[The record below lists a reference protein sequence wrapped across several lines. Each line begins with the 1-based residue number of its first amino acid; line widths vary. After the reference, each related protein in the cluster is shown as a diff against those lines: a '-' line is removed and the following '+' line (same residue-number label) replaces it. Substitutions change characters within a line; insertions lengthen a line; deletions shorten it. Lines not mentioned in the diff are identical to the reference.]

1 MSIAVDLANQILPE
15 SKRKEPFAQLLVS
28 LSLGATATALVA
40 GGLNSVY
47 GYSDLALKIYF
58 ASITF
63 PLTLLI
69 LRMNLPTLVAGHYL
83 AANIFIQILLLSA
96 DPAVGCVVLI
106 ALAAGAALLGGLS
119 GQFWLVVLVVR
130 CIYVAVTAADETA
143 SATAAVSAMMAT
155 MVFFFVQ
162 LSERSRTRLRQ
173 RYSSSA
179 QITSQQSAILDQLV
193 STYFDAV
200 IQVSGNDIFNVSRSI
215 EILLGYTPDQ
225 FIDQPLA
232 YYLHPD
238 EPDIALELKPEK
250 PPIRRVLRLRH
261 ADGRWVWVELYATSG
276 IMRGNPNHTM
286 VVLRDYEAERKVSD
300 QLTQAQRLESMGSM
314 AAAVAHDFNNM
325 LTVIM
330 GIADELPEG
339 DARRE
344 IRRVAGNAAS
354 LTNQLLTFGH
364 GQRATSEIHDLSHVM
379 QEQSTLLRHTLDS
392 RYVVVESYIDEPLL
406 VRIEVAAFEQVLM
419 NLVNNARE
427 AMPEGGELEVSL
439 QSVEIEAG
447 PSSDSSQHHH
457 KEGHYALLEVQD
469 SGRGIDADTQSRV
482 FDPFFST
489 KPGATNSGLGLSS
502 CYGIVSQYGGFIDID
517 STVGVGTSVKVY
529 LPIAETRDYEPT
541 LDVIDN
547 EVSIMIIDDDPGVV
561 RVVRNALTRAGYSVR
576 GFTDVS
582 AAMDAFN
589 PARVS
594 LVISDVVMPGLSG
607 AELVRKLRE
616 TAPHLPVLF
625 ISGFTNEELD
635 SWATDD
641 YTSYLAKPFR
651 GEEVVRRVQAL
662 LESGRG
668 RQQMLGQKTL

>member
-15 SKRKEPFAQLLVS
+15 SKRKDRFALLLVS

-47 GYSDLALKIYF
+47 GYTDLALKIYF
-58 ASITF
+58 ASATF

-69 LRMNLPTLVAGHYL
+69 LRMNLPTLLAGHYL
-83 AANIFIQILLLSA
+83 AANIFTQTLLFSA

-119 GQFWLVVLVVR
+119 GQFWLVVLVSR
-130 CIYVAVTAADETA
+130 CIYVAFTAPGETA
-143 SATAAVSAMMAT
+143 SATAAVSAVMAT
-155 MVFFFVQ
+155 MVFFIVQ
-162 LSERSRTRLRQ
+162 LSERSRARLRR
-173 RYSSSA
+173 RYSNNA
-179 QITSQQSAILDQLV
+179 QITSKQSAIIEQLV
-193 STYFDAV
+193 SSYFDAV
-200 IQVSGNDIFNVSRSI
+200 LQVSGNDIFNASRSI
-215 EILLGYTPDQ
+215 EKLLGYTPDQ

-261 ADGRWVWVELYATSG
+261 ADGRWVWVELYAAPG
-276 IMRGNPNHTM
+276 ILGGNPNHTM

-339 DARRE
+339 DTRRE
-344 IRRVAGNAAS
+344 IRRVAGNAAN

-392 RYVVVESYIDEPLL
+392 RYVVVESYVEDPLL
-406 VRIEVAAFEQVLM
+406 VRIEAAAFEQVLM

-427 AMPEGGELEVSL
+427 AMPEGGEVEVSL
-439 QSVEIEAG
+439 QWVEIEA
-447 PSSDSSQHHH
+447 DSSTENHH

-469 SGRGIDADTQSRV
+469 SGSGIDADTQSKV

-489 KPGATNSGLGLSS
+489 KPGNSNSGLGLSS

-517 STVGVGTSVKVY
+517 STVGIGTSVKVY

-547 EVSIMIIDDDPGVV
+547 EVSIMVIDDDPGVV

-576 GFTDVS
+576 DFTDVS

-594 LVISDVVMPGLSG
+594 LVVSDVVMPGISG
-607 AELVRKLRE
+607 AELVSKLRL
-616 TAPHLPVLF
+616 TAPNLPVLF

-641 YTSYLAKPFR
+641 CTNYLAKPFR

-662 LESGRG
+662 LESGRN
-668 RQQMLGQKTL
+668 RQQMSG